1 MKKQSEKAPKSNSKR
16 NSIVY
21 TITAIFI
28 FLALGL
34 LFGAIGDLINA
45 SPDMKQLLNGLAYI
59 CATVVVCFF
68 VKKAANISVANALQL
83 KGFDI
88 TVLLFALLGA
98 NSFHYIMLH
107 MSGLLFSDSMNVESN
122 SGTELSAILV
132 ISGIVIAPIAEETIF
147 RFSTSELLRANF
159 KAPFVIAF
167 TTVLFAI
174 VHAYNIQGISTMLSI
189 SLIWTVVYYYTG
201 NLLYSALSHIA
212 YNSLQLLDKSQIVIM
227 GEPICYLKNGFIMCS
242 LPWLVIQIAVFIAAL
257 VYFIFYFVPKKIKSP
272 QLPSRG

>member
-1 MKKQSEKAPKSNSKR
+1 MKKLPEKAPRSNPKR

-21 TITAIFI
+21 ALTAIFI

-34 LFGAIGDLINA
+34 LFGMIGDLTNA
-45 SPDMKQLLNGLAYI
+45 SSEMKQLLNGLAYI
-59 CATVVVCFF
+59 CAVVAVWFF
-68 VKKAANISVANALQL
+68 VKKAANINVVNALQI

-107 MSGLLFSDSMNVESN
+107 ISGLLFSDSMNVGSN
-122 SGTELSAILV
+122 SGTELSAVLV

-167 TTVLFAI
+167 TTILFAI

-201 NLLYSALSHIA
+201 NILYSALSHMA
-212 YNSLQLLDKSQIVIM
+212 YNSLQLLDKSRIVIM
-227 GEPICYLKNGFIMCS
+227 GEPICLCKRRIIKPKNHKLRTIYALS
-242 LPWLVIQIAVFIAAL
+242 LFFSSLLISDFRASESV
-257 VYFIFYFVPKKIKSP
+257 
-272 QLPSRG
+272 